1 MKDKTKE
8 GSVND
13 FRSEQ
18 YVKRIKRKHGL
29 RNRNI
34 VFMPQNA
41 NYLSC
46 SFSTGRVR

>member
-1 MKDKTKE
+1 MKDKTK

-34 VFMPQNA
+34 VFMQQNA
-41 NYLSC
+41 NYLIC